1 MDEGDPLIPLEEHWD
16 DDDGNTTQPFQPGA
30 SSTSGPSGECYLM
43 HTTTM
48 NRTPE
53 RRHIQVT
60 SVIRAFPRG
69 QINNPEDQ
77 RIIGAQSI
85 LEGLY
90 PDYNSKGAVG
100 YILKFQ
106 ETKEPGQN
114 RSHWLI
120 GRRNCDF
127 QWKYVCERN
136 PAKVSQRRSRSVK
149 TWAYCPKSR
158 RSRQVQ
164 CRNRGKWRYCKQWKW
179 PTGIRERAR
188 EK

>member
-1 MDEGDPLIPLEEHWD
+1 
-16 DDDGNTTQPFQPGA
+16 
-30 SSTSGPSGECYLM
+30 M

-48 NRTPE
+48 NRRPE
-53 RRHIQVT
+53 RRHIQET
-60 SVIRAFPRG
+60 SFIRAFPRG

-77 RIIGAQSI
+77 TIIGAQSI

-127 QWKYVCERN
+127 Q
-136 PAKVSQRRSRSVK
+136 
-149 TWAYCPKSR
+149 
-158 RSRQVQ
+158 
-164 CRNRGKWRYCKQWKW
+164 
-179 PTGIRERAR
+179 
-188 EK
+188 